1 MDRINKIGFNNQR
14 VGSVLTYN
22 AGGGHGGGGGHH
34 GGGGGGRHWGGRGRG
49 WGGWGGGWYPYPYYA
64 YPYPYWEYPYSYGNV
79 IILDDKKKKKTY
91 SAAGNPTTPPTPP
104 PSSGISVGEMDEDML
119 KQILKQKE
127 CAKKTGFNLQDL
139 NPKAMTITQGMNRA
153 EFDKCMQGEAE
164 EAPKPEEGEGK
175 KSFDLSSV
183 PVYVWA
189 GLGGVVLG
197 AIVGVISEKSM
208 DKKLFKGVTGGVIGG
223 VAIGG
228 IVAAATYKPAE
239 RNTNAERNLRTNFGL
254 R

>member
-1 MDRINKIGFNNQR
+1 MDNINKISFNSHR
-14 VGSVLTYN
+14 AGSVLVYN

-34 GGGGGGRHWGGRGRG
+34 GGGGHGGGGRWGGRGRG

-91 SAAGNPTTPPTPP
+91 SAAGNQNTLPAPP

-139 NPKAMTITQGMNRA
+139 NPKAMTATQGMNREA
-153 EFDKCMQGEAE
+153 FDKCMSGQE
-164 EAPKPEEGEGK
+164 EAPKPESEEGK
-175 KSFDLSSV
+175 KNFDLSSV

-189 GLGGVVLG
+189 GLGGIVLG
-197 AIVGVISEKSM
+197 AIVGAFSEKSN
-208 DKKLFKGVTGGVIGG
+208 DKKLFKAVVGGVIGG
-223 VAIGG
+223 AAVGG
-228 IVAAATYKPAE
+228 ITAVATYKK
-239 RNTNAERNLRTNFGL
+239 
-254 R
+254 